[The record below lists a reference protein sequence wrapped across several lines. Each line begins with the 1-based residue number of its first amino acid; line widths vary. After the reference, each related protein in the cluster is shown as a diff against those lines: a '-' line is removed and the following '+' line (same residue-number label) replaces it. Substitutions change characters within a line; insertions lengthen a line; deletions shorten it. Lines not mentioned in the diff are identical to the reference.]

1 VRAYL
6 EIEHARFG
14 SRLET
19 SVPEPGDLAAAPVP
33 PLAVLAAVREAVQQ
47 WVEPHPDGG
56 VVSVTTTGGANA
68 ECLVT
73 ASVGESGEPVT
84 VLALPL
90 VAGGS

>member
-1 VRAYL
+1 
-6 EIEHARFG
+6 
-14 SRLET
+14 
-19 SVPEPGDLAAAPVP
+19 
-33 PLAVLAAVREAVQQ
+33 
-47 WVEPHPDGG
+47 